1 MRYREIGTTG
11 VQVSEI
17 GFGGEWVDKENLA
30 RTRALFD
37 RCEQAGINI
46 VDCWMSDPDMRSA
59 VGFGLAGR
67 RDRWVIQGHIGSTWQ
82 NGQYVRSRSMVNVVP
97 AFEDLLKRL
106 GTDHVEFGMLHFVDT
121 DEDYDVVMG
130 LAAPTA
136 ASEAALGNAG
146 GGEAGAQARA
156 EAADGAAGGDTATAG
171 AACQDTPAGSDS
183 GLPAS
188 CLAYA
193 QQLKAA
199 GVIGHIGMSTHNP
212 AIAQRAAES
221 GVIELILF
229 SCNPAFDMLEAG
241 VSIDELFKAETF
253 GGVSEAEPGADG
265 TSEALDAA
273 QGACEHP
280 SFGGISP
287 ERARLYATCEERGVG
302 ITVMKGFAGGRLLS
316 AETSPFGVALTPT
329 QCLHYALTRPAVA
342 SVLVGFS
349 ETAHIDEA
357 VSYESATPEQLDY
370 ASVLAAAP
378 RNAFAGRCT
387 YCGHCAPCPSRIDV
401 ALVQKYAD
409 LAQMQP
415 EVPESVADHYRVLGA
430 HASDCVACGSCEERC
445 PFGVPVVARMEE
457 IAELFG
463 R

>member
-11 VQVSEI
+11 VHVSEI
-17 GFGGEWVDKENLA
+17 GFGGEWVDKDNLA
-30 RTRALFD
+30 KTRALFD
-37 RCEQAGINI
+37 RCEAAGINI
-46 VDCWMSDPDMRSA
+46 VDCWMADPAMRAA

-82 NGQYVRSRSMVNVVP
+82 GGQYVRSRSMEKVVP
-97 AFEDLLKRL
+97 AFEEQLRLL
-106 GTDHVEFGMLHFVDT
+106 GTDHIDFGMLHFVDT

-130 LAAPTA
+130 LAPATA
-136 ASEAALGNAG
+136 ASEAALGGTEASGDETTSGVGHAG
-146 GGEAGAQARA
+146 EL
-156 EAADGAAGGDTATAG
+156 AG
-171 AACQDTPAGSDS
+171 AACADGASARE
-183 GLPAS
+183 LPAS

-199 GVIGHIGMSTHNP
+199 GAIGHIGLSTHNP

-221 GVIELILF
+221 GAIELILF
-229 SCNPAFDMLEAG
+229 SCNPAFDMLGAG
-241 VSIDELFKAETF
+241 VSIDDLFKDETF
-253 GGVSEAEPGADG
+253 ASG
-265 TSEALDAA
+265 DAA
-273 QGACEHP
+273 GPASE
-280 SFGGISP
+280 SARDGISP

-302 ITVMKGFAGGRLLS
+302 LTVMKGFAGGRLLT
-316 AETSPFGVALTPT
+316 AEGSPFGVALTPA

-349 ETAHIDEA
+349 EPAHVDEA
-357 VSYESATPEQLDY
+357 VAYEDAAPEELDY

-387 YCGHCAPCPSRIDV
+387 YCGHCAPCPSHIDV

-409 LAQMQP
+409 LAQMHD
-415 EVPESVADHYRVLGA
+415 EVPPSVADHYRLLDA
-430 HASDCVACGSCEERC
+430 HASDCIGCGSCEQRC
-445 PFGVPVVARMEE
+445 PFGVPVVERMGQ

-463 R
+463 M